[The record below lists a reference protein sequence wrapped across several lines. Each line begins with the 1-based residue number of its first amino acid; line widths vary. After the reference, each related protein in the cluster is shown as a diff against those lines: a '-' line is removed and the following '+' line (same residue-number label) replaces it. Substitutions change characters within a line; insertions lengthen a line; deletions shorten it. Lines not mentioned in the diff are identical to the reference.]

1 MEEARID
8 GIDIMGENLRNK
20 VAFCGEKARL
30 YPLCKMIH
38 ADKAVLEDHC
48 QLFDFVFIDAGK
60 GLRIGKYSTLTW
72 QVLVEGGART
82 DIGHRVFLGPGTKV
96 LTSTYEFDGY
106 YSIEHLPGDAG
117 KISFGDVIIE
127 DDAYI
132 GANCTILPGTIIREG
147 AFVGANSLVKG
158 ELKPWTVYVGTPC
171 KEIRARI
178 KPTEERKAIVDGMDW
193 STILLQEEE
202 DV

>member
-1 MEEARID
+1 MKEAHID
-8 GIDIMGENLRNK
+8 GTDFMGENLRDK
-20 VAFCGEKARL
+20 LAFCGENARL

-38 ADKAVLEDHC
+38 PGNAVLEDNC
-48 QLFDFVFIDAGK
+48 QLFDFVFIDAGEK
-60 GLRIGKYSTLTW
+60 LRIGKYSTLTW
-72 QVLVEGGART
+72 NVLIEGGAKT

-117 KISFGDVIIE
+117 KIRYGDVIIE

-158 ELKPWTVYVGTPC
+158 ELEPWTVYVGSPC
-171 KEIRARI
+171 KKIRLRE
-178 KPTEERKAIVDGMDW
+178 KPTSERTKIVNAMNWESHVHEE
-193 STILLQEEE
+193 
-202 DV
+202 

>member
-1 MEEARID
+1 MMKDIHIE
-8 GIDIMGENLRNK
+8 GIELMGENLRDK
-20 VAFCGEKARL
+20 VAFCGENARL

-38 ADKAVLEDHC
+38 PGNAVLEDHC
-48 QLFDFVFIDAGK
+48 QLFDQVFIDAGERFR
-60 GLRIGKYSTLTW
+60 LGKYSTLTW
-72 QVLVEGGART
+72 QVLIEGGAKT

-117 KISFGDVIIE
+117 VISYGDVTIE

-132 GANCTILPGTIIREG
+132 GANCTILPGTIIHEG

-158 ELKPWTVYVGTPC
+158 ELEPWTVYVGTPC
-171 KEIRARI
+171 KPIRKRV
-178 KPTEERKAIVDGMDW
+178 KPTEERRKIVDAMDW
-193 STILLQEEE
+193 TSHDSENIK
-202 DV
+202 